1 MTGTAPMKR
10 CRFCGSRDLI
20 NLISYKNY
28 PIFIGC
34 SDEPS
39 SMDELY
45 NYEIWLCT
53 GCAIIQQIDP
63 PPLEILY
70 KENRAFGIG
79 RTWQNHYK
87 SFLKFLQPDIDQS
100 DCILEVGGGNGILLR
115 MIRDY
120 NQKVTI
126 YDIEPN
132 PFYEIADV
140 TTIQQYF
147 NRHFQIDRD
156 FNLIYCSHLVEHLS
170 DVNEFLSKSNALL
183 PPGGILV
190 TACPNILKSFEHLHL
205 NAFTTDHLNYFT
217 PDTLSDLALKHGFRL
232 NDFFQYQD
240 HGMYMRFEK
249 MDQPQPTVKPGNSKQ
264 AESILSAFNEYDT
277 MIEAYAEQINST
289 LKSDYY
295 LFGGHGLTISF
306 LRYLA
311 DPGRVIA
318 ILDNEPTKKDR
329 RLTGTEFYVRH
340 PSKISEVAEPVVL
353 IYMGAY
359 TTEICQ
365 QLLEINPTV
374 NLIRLD
380 KFAASHD

>member
-1 MTGTAPMKR
+1 MTGIPPKKS
-10 CRFCGSRDLI
+10 CRFCGSSDSI

-34 SDEPS
+34 SDES
-39 SMDELY
+39 SSKDELY

-53 GCAIIQQIDP
+53 SCAIIQQIDP

-100 DCILEVGGGNGILLR
+100 DCIMEVGGGNGILLR

-120 NQKVTI
+120 NERVTI

-132 PFYEIADV
+132 PFYQIADV
-140 TTIQQYF
+140 TTIKQYF
-147 NRHFQIDRD
+147 DRHFQIDRE

-183 PPGGILV
+183 PLGGKLV
-190 TACPNILKSFEHLHL
+190 TACPNILKSLENLHL
-205 NAFTTDHLNYFT
+205 NAFTTDHLNYYT
-217 PDTLSDLALKHGFRL
+217 PDTLSDLALRHGFRQ

-249 MDQPQPTVKPGNSKQ
+249 VEQPQPVGKLGDSKQ
-264 AESILSAFNEYDT
+264 TLSILFVFSAYDAK
-277 MIEAYAEQINST
+277 IRAYAKHIDST
-289 LKSDYY
+289 LKSDFY

-311 DPGRVIA
+311 DPSRVIA
-318 ILDNEPTKKDR
+318 ILDNEPTKKGR
-329 RLTGTEFYVRH
+329 RLAGTEFYVRH
-340 PSKISEVAEPVVL
+340 PSIIGEITEPVVL
-353 IYMGAY
+353 VYMGAY

-365 QLLEINPTV
+365 QLLEINPGV
-374 NLIRLD
+374 KLIRLD
-380 KFAASHD
+380 KFAVNHD